1 MRDRQLLF
9 FKCGCWAAAITAAV
23 HMIGVLAPPQPA
35 ANETEQILLD
45 MATSYQFPLPGGGRR
60 SLMEFVDGFSLS
72 FALFLATIGGVGL
85 LVARRGVQDPVLM
98 AAVTRALAGF
108 SIVLLVISLTH
119 FFLIPSLFIAAMAVC
134 FVLAALQKPAGVE
147 PQM

>member
-9 FKCGCWAAAITAAV
+9 LKCGCWAAAITAAV
-23 HMIGVLAPPQPA
+23 HLIGVLTGPLPP

-45 MATSYQFPLPGGGRR
+45 MASSYQFPLPGGGRR

-72 FALFLATIGGVGL
+72 FSLFLATIGGVGL

-98 AAVTRALAGF
+98 TAVTRALAGF
-108 SIVLLVISLTH
+108 SVVLLVISLTH
-119 FFLIPSLFIAAMAVC
+119 FFLIPTSFIAVMTVC
-134 FVLAALQKPAGVE
+134 FVLAALQRPASLSS
-147 PQM
+147 

>member
-9 FKCGCWAAAITAAV
+9 LKCGCWAAAITAAV
-23 HMIGVLAPPQPA
+23 HLIGVLTGPLPP

-45 MATSYQFPLPGGGRR
+45 MASSYQFPLPGGGRR

-72 FALFLATIGGVGL
+72 FSLFLATIGGVGL

-98 AAVTRALAGF
+98 TAVTRALAGF
-108 SIVLLVISLTH
+108 SVVLLVISLTH
-119 FFLIPSLFIAAMAVC
+119 FFLIPTSFIAVMTVC
-134 FVLAALQKPAGVE
+134 FVLAALQKPAG
-147 PQM
+147 